1 MTTSNSMCILI
12 PFRFG
17 NQEIKDKNL
26 EMILK
31 KSLFQRTFNH
41 AQEIKKLIPGRICLS
56 TNRPE
61 ILMDNVNTR
70 KIFNKL
76 LLTKKISKSELS
88 LSSLEVD
95 LHHRS
100 EELASKTAPISEV
113 LRSVR
118 ELYIKKNIYFKY
130 WLLLQP
136 TTPFRSHTDFR
147 FISNYFKQLENHTR
161 EVSLVSVTPID
172 GFHPTR
178 MYREKFGKLQ
188 YFLSSSPSNDHQ
200 RQDLEPLYIRDG
212 AFYFFS
218 DELAKSDKLKNDCPD
233 FLIRNF
239 PWNINIDTMQDLQL
253 ARSIEKNQVL
263 DDPNIHV

>member
-1 MTTSNSMCILI
+1 MTTSNSLCILI

-26 EMILK
+26 EIILK
-31 KSLFQRTFNH
+31 KSLFERSFNH
-41 AQEIKKLIPGRICLS
+41 AQELKKLMPGRICLS

-61 ILMDNVNTR
+61 ILMTSVNSS
-70 KIFNKL
+70 KIFNES
-76 LLTKKISKSELS
+76 LLTKNISKSELS
-88 LSSLEVD
+88 LSSLEID

-118 ELYIKKNIYFKY
+118 ELYIEKNVYFKY

-136 TTPFRSHTDFR
+136 TTPFRSNTDFR
-147 FISNYFKQLENHTR
+147 FISNYCKQLENHTK

-188 YFLSSSPSNDHQ
+188 HFLSSSPSNDQ
-200 RQDLEPLYIRDG
+200 LRQDLEPLYIRDG

-218 DELAKSDKLKNDCPD
+218 DELAKSGKLKNDSPD

-239 PWNINIDTMQDLQL
+239 PWNINIDTKQDLQL
-253 ARSIEKNQVL
+253 ARSVEKNQVL
-263 DDPNIHV
+263 DDPNINV